1 MDLPVMPPV
10 KPMLAKTT
18 SGVPREAGLSYEP
31 KWDGF
36 RCIVF
41 RDGDEVELG
50 SRNDRPLTRYFP
62 EVAELL
68 KQALPDRCVVDGE
81 IVVVTEQGLDFDTLQ
96 NRLHPA
102 ASRVN
107 KLAVETP
114 ASFVAFDLLA
124 LGDKDLTEEPFAER
138 RRLLETILDTALAR
152 VHLTP
157 ITQDPDVAEDWFT
170 RFEGAGFDGVMVKGN
185 DLTYLQ
191 DKRVML
197 KVKHERTA
205 DCVVAGF
212 RWHKD
217 GEGVGSLLLGLF
229 DDEGNLNH
237 VGVASSFTAA
247 RRKELVEELAPLRE
261 NALENHPWR
270 AWADAAAQ
278 ARADGK
284 MPGGVSR
291 WTGGKD
297 LSWEALRTELVA
309 EVRYEHVQSGR
320 LRHGGRL
327 VRFRADRTPESC
339 TYAQLD
345 EAPPAELS
353 AIFTEARA
361 QGPEAVAKRDHAGP
375 ASASKSNTEA
385 PVPAKGDGAGPAKAD
400 SEAKS

>member
-1 MDLPVMPPV
+1 MELPVTPPV
-10 KPMLAKTT
+10 KPMLAKSVSTL
-18 SGVPREAGLSYEP
+18 PREAGLRYEP

-41 RDGDEVELG
+41 RDGDEIELG

-62 EVAELL
+62 ELVELL
-68 KQALPDRCVVDGE
+68 GRALPDKCVLDGE
-81 IVVVTEQGLDFDTLQ
+81 IVIVTENGLDFDTLQ
-96 NRLHPA
+96 QRLHPA

-107 KLAVETP
+107 KLAVATP
-114 ASFVAFDLLA
+114 ASFVGFDLLA
-124 LGDKDLTEEPFAER
+124 LGDQDLTGEPFTER
-138 RRLLETILDTALAR
+138 RRLLETILHGGGDGAQGLER
-152 VHLTP
+152 IHLTP
-157 ITQDPDVAEDWFT
+157 ITDDPDIAQDWFT
-170 RFEGAGFDGVMVKGN
+170 RFEGAGFDGVMVKAA
-185 DLTYLQ
+185 DLAYLQ
-191 DKRVML
+191 DKRVMF

-205 DCVVAGF
+205 DCVIAGF

-229 DDEGNLNH
+229 DAEGNLHH

-247 RRKELVEELAPLRE
+247 RRKDLVQELAPLRV

-270 AWADAAAQ
+270 EWADAAAQ

-297 LSWEALRTELVA
+297 LSWEPLRTELVA
-309 EVRYEHVQSGR
+309 EVRYEHVMAGR

-327 VRFRADRTPESC
+327 VRFRTDRTPESC

-345 EAPPAELS
+345 EVAPAELS
-353 AIFTEARA
+353 AIFDE
-361 QGPEAVAKRDHAGP
+361 
-375 ASASKSNTEA
+375 
-385 PVPAKGDGAGPAKAD
+385 AKGVAR
-400 SEAKS
+400 